1 MNQCVADIVK
11 RTPLLIAAITQS
23 MGRCQYV
30 PVRLTAASLRPT
42 PIDWVIAAINRGSQK
57 LKGDVMALEAGLYI
71 VATPIGNLADITSRA
86 VDTLGAADLIAAEDT
101 RHSKKLL
108 QHLGI
113 NTRLVALHEH
123 NERTASAGLIETI
136 LQGKSIA
143 LVSDAGTPLLSD
155 PGYYL
160 VRSAREAGVRVI
172 PVPGVSAA
180 ICALS
185 AAGLPTDRFVFEG
198 FLPARQTAR
207 RHRLEQLGSETR
219 TLIVYESSHRIVDS
233 LQDMLAIFGGER
245 EAVVAREL
253 TKTFETIRDDNLAG
267 LVAWLTSDSYQQK
280 GEFVVLVRGDQLPE
294 NNPLTTEAE
303 HVLRCLLEEL
313 SVKQASKLASKITGV
328 NKRLLYDRAVE
339 LKK

>member
-1 MNQCVADIVK
+1 
-11 RTPLLIAAITQS
+11 
-23 MGRCQYV
+23 
-30 PVRLTAASLRPT
+30 
-42 PIDWVIAAINRGSQK
+42 
-57 LKGDVMALEAGLYI
+57 MALEAGLYI

-86 VDTLGAADLIAAEDT
+86 AEILGAADLIAAEDT

-108 QHLGI
+108 QHLAI
-113 NTRLVALHEH
+113 NTRLVAIHEH
-123 NERTASAGLIETI
+123 NERHASAGLIEKI
-136 LQGKSIA
+136 LQGRSIA

-160 VRSAREAGVRVI
+160 VRSARQAGVRII
-172 PVPGVSAA
+172 PVPGASAA

-219 TLIVYESSHRIVDS
+219 TLIVYESSHRIVAS

-253 TKTFETIRDDNLAG
+253 TKTFETIRNDNLAG
-267 LVAWLTSDSYQQK
+267 LVAWISSDSHQQK
-280 GEFVVLVRGDQLPE
+280 GEFVVLVRGNQIPE
-294 NNPLTTEAE
+294 HSPLTTAAE